1 MTITSAVEATINN
14 HTRVLLTDHTSLVQ
28 RGRQVAADLRQ
39 HLDPVSAAEHEQRHL
54 AEHPLLQVALREF
67 ADAAQTMLT
76 RRHPMRNALHMV
88 GTQRQSVR
96 PMTTQHTSDRDRS
109 RTDPAER
116 VKSCGTGMHGGCP
129 GVG

>member
-1 MTITSAVEATINN
+1 M
-14 HTRVLLTDHTSLVQ
+14 
-28 RGRQVAADLRQ
+28 AADLRQ
-39 HLDPVSAAEHEQRHL
+39 HLDPVSAAEREQRHL

-88 GTQRQSVR
+88 GTQRRSVR

-129 GVG
+129 GSGEKLTDRGVASQQLSLGRCGTGIGRRAAP